1 MRGYEYRMREGV
13 FFLEPDALVAQL
25 TSARGQRLVLPA
37 RSSFHI
43 QEDHLGAGDG
53 SRFAPDLTL
62 GHLLREIARVL
73 PPGIEFDGREARIE
87 IRSDRLRGGDIVASR
102 SDLLA
107 RGILSKAT
115 IGKLD
120 SYKREAFDLNLF
132 GDEAAKGRLLAAANE
147 ALDGGGVSL
156 IERRLAIV
164 PQFEAPARQTSWA
177 TLAIHRSSASA
188 HLSPTAAGGVRG
200 QEVGEIRT
208 IYPGRVTEP
217 LPAGPWF
224 FRHYGA
230 DRPSRGLAILDA
242 LAANRPLEKG
252 YQRRAVEAQRRA
264 QDFWWEHGFSTQ
276 GGLGAQEGGGEPG
289 GG

>member
-37 RSSFHI
+37 RSLFHI
-43 QEDHLGAGDG
+43 QEDHLGGGDG
-53 SRFAPDLTL
+53 SRFAHDLTL
-62 GHLLREIARVL
+62 GHLLREVTRML
-73 PPGIEFDGREARIE
+73 PPEIEFDGREARIE
-87 IRSDRLRGGDIVASR
+87 IRSDRLRGGDVIASR
-102 SDLLA
+102 SDLVA
-107 RGILSKAT
+107 RRILSKTT

-120 SYKREAFDLNLF
+120 HYKREAFDLNLF
-132 GDEAAKGRLLAAANE
+132 GDEAAKARLCAQANE
-147 ALDGGGVSL
+147 TLDGEGASF

-164 PQFEAPARQTSWA
+164 PQFQAPARQTSWV
-177 TLAIHRSSASA
+177 TLAIHRSRAGA
-188 HLSPTAAGGVRG
+188 HLSPTAAGGIRG

-264 QDFWWEHGFSTQ
+264 QDFWWEHGFTTN
-276 GGLGAQEGGGEPG
+276 GGQGAQEGGGESEG
-289 GG
+289 G